1 MTSTTD
7 PQRNPNYKR
16 RQSFIIL
23 ASLAAGMLVSFN
35 VVLPALEK
43 MFEDGDQRFATIA
56 KDYGV
61 QEASWGR
68 YGIMYVKVD
77 GKNLTCG
84 QLSDAEL
91 ANHKPIK
98 CSDGTVIQRKNG

>member
-1 MTSTTD
+1 MTSTPD
-7 PQRNPNYKR
+7 SQQKPPSKA
-16 RQSFIIL
+16 RQPFIIL
-23 ASLAAGMLVSFN
+23 ASAAVAMLVFFN
-35 VVLPALEK
+35 VVLPALHQ
-43 MFEDGDQRFATIA
+43 MFADGDQKFATIA

-84 QLSDAEL
+84 QLSDEEL
-91 ANHKPIK
+91 AKHNPIK
-98 CSDGTVIQRKNG
+98 CSDGTVIQHKNG